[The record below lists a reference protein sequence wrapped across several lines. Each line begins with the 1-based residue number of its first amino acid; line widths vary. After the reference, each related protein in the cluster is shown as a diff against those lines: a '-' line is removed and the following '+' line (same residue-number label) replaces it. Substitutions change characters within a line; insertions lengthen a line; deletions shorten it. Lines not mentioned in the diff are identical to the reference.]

1 MEAIADRLLGDPGFR
16 AEVHRLRLSLGAEG
30 EGPLASGTNLTA
42 AGNHLSGKFA
52 LGRNWRGWLMF
63 CLGRGIEG
71 VMGVRALRPPPVE
84 RIRLDVRDR
93 DDGVD
98 PVITLTIY
106 AETTLE
112 DVKLLWPQVQYEQDL
127 LPSYRESRERAKPPN
142 AERNA
147 YIVQLY
153 EQGLDVSEIVERC
166 EERGWD
172 DVHQFAVYGV
182 LRRNRP

>member
-1 MEAIADRLLGDPGFR
+1 M
-16 AEVHRLRLSLGAEG
+16 
-30 EGPLASGTNLTA
+30 
-42 AGNHLSGKFA
+42 
-52 LGRNWRGWLMF
+52 
-63 CLGRGIEG
+63 GI
-71 VMGVRALRPPPVE
+71 RALRPPPVE

-147 YIVQLY
+147 YICQLD
-153 EQGLDVSEIVERC
+153 EQGFNATAIVERC
-166 EERGWD
+166 EERGWV
-172 DVHQFAVYGV
+172 DVTEFAVYSV